1 MGDEIHT
8 QNFTCFFCSQDLGKR
23 ALLPC
28 LEILPDTFLIP
39 SSCPRRGSPTFR
51 RRRTRREFS
60 PLRPP
65 QSSPAWFTH
74 AFAVLIYEFCLI
86 DWVSSSWFTPS
97 LLLFALQQFAFLS
110 PQVVN
115 IGNPHK
121 NLACIISVEC
131 IKSFWCGL
139 LFDLWKIRW
148 IRLWQ

>member
-1 MGDEIHT
+1 MRSSVPAP
-8 QNFTCFFCSQDLGKR
+8 FKR
-23 ALLPC
+23 LLLP
-28 LEILPDTFLIP
+28 EGSEPHVG
-39 SSCPRRGSPTFR
+39 SCRLLRLCAQPRRGSPPFR

-86 DWVSSSWFTPS
+86 DWVSSSWFTLS